1 MKKIKVDSLGKIGE
15 YAIERKRGLSGIGLF
30 TKQDIPKGAFIVEY
44 WGPVLSDAQAQEV
57 GGKYLFE
64 ISKHK
69 TIDGSSRDNLAR
81 YINHACRPNS
91 EIEIKKSRV
100 LIFSKKAIKAGEEI
114 TYDYGKEYVDEF
126 IKPFGCKCATCV
138 AKKQKT
144 PTA

>member
-1 MKKIKVDSLGKIGE
+1 MGSKIALPTVKIGK
-15 YAIERKRGLSGIGLF
+15 YAIKRKRGLSGLGLF
-30 TKQDIPKGAFIVEY
+30 ALEAIPKGEYVVEY
-44 WGPVLSDAQAQEV
+44 WGRMLNDAEAQQT

-64 ISKHK
+64 LSKHR

-81 YINHACRPNS
+81 YINHACRPNC
-91 EIEIKKSRV
+91 EIEIKKGRV
-100 LIFSKKAIKAGEEI
+100 LIFSKKAIKAGEEL

-126 IKPFGCKCATCV
+126 IKPYGCRCATCA